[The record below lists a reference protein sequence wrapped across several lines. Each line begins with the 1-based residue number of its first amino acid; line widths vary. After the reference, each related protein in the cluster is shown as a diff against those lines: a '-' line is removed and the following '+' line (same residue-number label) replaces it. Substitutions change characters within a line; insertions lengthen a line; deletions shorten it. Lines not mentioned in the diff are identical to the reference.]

1 MDKEKSLGEIIAEV
15 DAQLKAGEDAV
26 AEARL
31 REAIAAYT
39 EAEPGNVVGRS
50 VLLNELGSFYR
61 HRGIFDK
68 GEEAFLKAKEL
79 LEELREYAYQVDGS
93 IPGGAQAPQEEG
105 DKDGRGESQSRTQI
119 IYTNR
124 TMTANYATT
133 LNNLA
138 GLYRMS
144 KQLQKAAETF
154 DAAIKAYETC
164 EGDVPPD
171 DFASSYNNKGLLYL
185 DMQDTHQA
193 RAMFLKAKALLETGG
208 NYPYALGTTI
218 SNVGFAA
225 VIERKFPE
233 AIECFKAAKALF
245 EEAGDR
251 QMVQNCEKIRAQLE
265 AAR

>member
-1 MDKEKSLGEIIAEV
+1 MYKEKSIGEVIAEV
-15 DAQLKAGEDAV
+15 DALLKAGEDAG

-31 REAIAAYT
+31 QEAIASCA

-79 LEELREYAYQVDGS
+79 LEEIRGYAYQMDG
-93 IPGGAQAPQEEG
+93 PQEGDSSCCQEG
-105 DKDGRGESQSRTQI
+105 PTQI

-185 DMQDTHQA
+185 DMQDTNQA
-193 RAMFLKAKALLETGG
+193 RAMFLKAKALLEKGG
-208 NYPYALGTTI
+208 HYPYALGTTL
-218 SNVGFAA
+218 SNLGFAA

-233 AIECFKAAKALF
+233 AMEHFKAAKALF
-245 EEAGDR
+245 EEAGDSK
-251 QMVQNCEKIRAQLE
+251 MVQNCERICAQLE
-265 AAR
+265 AAQ